1 VSNLRLWP
9 AFSSQIIAIV
19 SENASAQS
27 PISESWIT
35 NLLAQLYPLCRSI
48 TGDGTRATLDILAR
62 ECGLTMHEVS
72 TGSAVLD
79 WRIPDEWSLRRAVL
93 SGPSGIIAD
102 TVSSNL
108 HIVGYSEPCHGDFD
122 LHTLSR
128 HLHSLP
134 DQPTLIPYRTSYYAR
149 TWGFC
154 LAHDT
159 LSALGPGKYAVD
171 IDTVLAPGAL
181 SYGELL
187 VPGRK
192 REEVLV
198 STHVCHPALAND
210 NLTGIVATLAL
221 ADWAAAET
229 REYSYRFLFVPATI
243 GAIAWLAANR
253 DTVERIRHGLVLTGL
268 GDGAPLSYKRS
279 RRGDAAI
286 DRLMSH
292 LLVGKGLIL
301 DWSPYGY
308 DERQF
313 CSPGFDLPVGRLSR
327 APHGTYPEYHTSAD
341 NLSFV
346 DAAQVTAAIDLI
358 LTAFDAIEAGLV
370 PRSLAPYGEPQL
382 GRRGL
387 FRSVGGALDEGSREY
402 ALLWLLSLA
411 DGDHDLVDVAERSG
425 LPLAD
430 VLTSA
435 RLLRTAGLLA

>member
-1 VSNLRLWP
+1 M
-9 AFSSQIIAIV
+9 A
-19 SENASAQS
+19 E
-27 PISESWIT
+27 
-35 NLLAQLYPLCRSI
+35 LYPLCRSI
-48 TGDGTRATLDILAR
+48 TGNGTRATLDILAR
-62 ECGLTMHEVS
+62 ECDLTRHEVS

-79 WRIPDEWSLRRAVL
+79 WRIPDEWNLRRAVL
-93 SGPSGIIAD
+93 FGPQGIIAD
-102 TVSSNL
+102 TEINNL
-108 HIVGYSEPCHGDFD
+108 HIVGYSEPCHGDFE
-122 LHTLSR
+122 LRALR
-128 HLHSLP
+128 GNLHSLP
-134 DQPTLIPYRTSYYAR
+134 QQPAVIPYRTSYYTQ

-159 LSALGPGKYAVD
+159 LSALTPGWYTVD
-171 IDTVLAPGAL
+171 IDATLAPGAL
-181 SYGELL
+181 SYGEFF
-187 VPGRK
+187 VPGRQ
-192 REEVLV
+192 REEVLI
-198 STHVCHPALAND
+198 STHICHPALAND
-210 NLTGIVATLAL
+210 NLTGIVASLAL
-221 ADWAAAET
+221 ARWAAAET
-229 REYSYRFLFVPATI
+229 RELSYRFLFVPATI

-253 DTVERIRHGLVLTGL
+253 SNVGWIKHGLVLTGL
-268 GDGAPLSYKRS
+268 GDRAPLTYKRS
-279 RRGDAAI
+279 RRGDAPI

-292 LLVGKGLIL
+292 LLLGSGRTV

-346 DAAQVTAAIDLI
+346 DPAQVIAAIDLV
-358 LTAFDAIEAGLV
+358 LTVFDAIEAGLV

-430 VLTSA
+430 VLATA
-435 RLLRTAGLLA
+435 RLLRGVGLLA